1 MAALG
6 LKAPAPQRV
15 TMTPSSST
23 SARVAP
29 KKRSSNSLD
38 GIRRQCLERIKRDRE
53 AAQSARRS
61 APARAASEASCRE
74 RARTILDDVLSSRG
88 KRRRSDSGDGEP
100 RGGARRD
107 ADEPGPPARLFD
119 GGGDDDD
126 ALSAEEEAALVRELL
141 EEIKAYE
148 AARADEHALDLAMEA
163 LAAEAAGLAFDED
176 EALGADDTVLCP
188 VCSRGYLLQGR
199 ALEIT
204 CASCDLCL
212 PDQLDGL
219 GLGHLRDLLART
231 FEAHADRGCDK
242 RPAFVVDRELGV
254 ALLRCDCAACGFRHV
269 VI

>member
-1 MAALG
+1 M
-6 LKAPAPQRV
+6 RV
-15 TMTPSSST
+15 LPLSLSQDVSDGMLELSKTCTSSMKSSFST
-23 SARVAP
+23 F
-29 KKRSSNSLD
+29 K
-38 GIRRQCLERIKRDRE
+38 
-53 AAQSARRS
+53 
-61 APARAASEASCRE
+61 
-74 RARTILDDVLSSRG
+74 
-88 KRRRSDSGDGEP
+88 
-100 RGGARRD
+100 
-107 ADEPGPPARLFD
+107 
-119 GGGDDDD
+119 
-126 ALSAEEEAALVRELL
+126 
-141 EEIKAYE
+141 
-148 AARADEHALDLAMEA
+148 EHALDLAMEA

>member
-1 MAALG
+1 
-6 LKAPAPQRV
+6 
-15 TMTPSSST
+15 MTPST

-38 GIRRQCLERIKRDRE
+38 GIRKQCLERIKRDRE

-100 RGGARRD
+100 A

-119 GGGDDDD
+119 GGDDDD

-141 EEIKAYE
+141 EEIQAYE

-163 LAAEAAGLAFDED
+163 LAAAAGLADED

-204 CASCDLCL
+204 CAEK
-212 PDQLDGL
+212 
-219 GLGHLRDLLART
+219 AR
-231 FEAHADRGCDK
+231 
-242 RPAFVVDRELGV
+242 
-254 ALLRCDCAACGFRHV
+254 CGS
-269 VI
+269 

>member
-1 MAALG
+1 MAASLDS
-6 LKAPAPQRV
+6 KPPAPQRV

-38 GIRRQCLERIKRDRE
+38 GIRKQCLERIKRDRE
-53 AAQSARRS
+53 AAQAARRS

-100 RGGARRD
+100 D

-119 GGGDDDD
+119 GGDDDDD

-242 RPAFVVDRELGV
+242 RPAFAVDRELGV

>member
-1 MAALG
+1 
-6 LKAPAPQRV
+6 
-15 TMTPSSST
+15 MTPST

-38 GIRRQCLERIKRDRE
+38 GIRKQCLERIKRDRE
-53 AAQSARRS
+53 AAQAARRS
-61 APARAASEASCRE
+61 TPARAASEASCRE

-100 RGGARRD
+100 A

-119 GGGDDDD
+119 GGDDDD

-141 EEIKAYE
+141 EEIQAYE

-199 ALEIT
+199 ALEIA

-219 GLGHLRDLLART
+219 GLGHLRDLLGRT

-242 RPAFVVDRELGV
+242 RPAFAVDRELGV